1 MIHIRRPKPSA
12 FTLIELL
19 VVIAII
25 AILASLLLP
34 ALAKAKARA
43 QRISCV
49 NNLKQLGLAF
59 RIYSNDNGEKFPW
72 AVPLPPAGD
81 GALNTAAGTAA
92 LVECYRIASNQLNT
106 PKLLVCPSDGGKSKS
121 SDFDPARFTV
131 ANISYSLGYDAT
143 KALTVPSA
151 DETKPQTIL
160 SADRN
165 HNETTWTDPGAG
177 NTPTATWSQGIHVS
191 AGNLG
196 LGDGSAQQVN
206 NPRFGQQV
214 RSAGEDAG
222 WPVTLTKP

>member
-72 AVPLPPAGD
+72 AVPAAPAGE
-81 GALNTAAGTAA
+81 GALTTAGAA
-92 LVECYRIASNQLNT
+92 PLVECYRVASNQLNT
-106 PKLLVCPSDGGKSKS
+106 PKVLVCPSDGGKSRS
-121 SDFDPARFTV
+121 SDFDTTRFSAT
-131 ANISYSLGYDAT
+131 NISYSLGYYAT
-143 KALTVPSA
+143 GPLTRPAA

-165 HNETTWTDPGAG
+165 HNQDNWTDPGGTAL
-177 NTPTATWSQGIHVS
+177 PTATWATSIHVN
-191 AGNLG
+191 AGNIG

-206 NPRFGQQV
+206 NTRFGQQV